1 MYLYVSGADCFCD
14 VVGLLTMGSCVSVTV
29 PVWLNDFAVSCLI
42 VSLCN
47 SILCN
52 HVSVW
57 YYVHDCFDGFLCGC
71 YLCENVT
78 GYLCVC
84 MWDCLYVYVSV

>member
-1 MYLYVSGADCFCD
+1 MTVS
-14 VVGLLTMGSCVSVTV
+14 
-29 PVWLNDFAVSCLI
+29 VWLNVFVVSCLI

-57 YYVHDCFDGFLCGC
+57 YYVHDCSDGFLRKCGC
-71 YLCENVT
+71 YLRENVT
-78 GYLCVC
+78 SYLCVC
-84 MWDCLYVYVSV
+84 MWNCLYVYVSV

>member
-1 MYLYVSGADCFCD
+1 MPVTPLSAKEILAE
-14 VVGLLTMGSCVSVTV
+14 VVYKEATDLFNLCLVILRV
-29 PVWLNDFAVSCLI
+29 VSCLI

-57 YYVHDCFDGFLCGC
+57 YDVHDCFDGFLCKCGC
-71 YLCENVT
+71 YLRENVT
-78 GYLCVC
+78 SYLCVC